1 MSVKVLK
8 HCITEDT
15 KHDFPKLNSPDK
27 NSVENDA
34 MVLVLIENH
43 Q

>member
-15 KHDFPKLNSPDK
+15 KHDFPKLNSPK
-27 NSVENDA
+27 KSVENDA